1 MKLVTFSG
9 RGSTRTTTR
18 PDFSNDTTCMQ
29 VYQAHFGCT
38 PVVVP
43 SYSDSRNR
51 SQSYRR
57 PRCYN
62 AVFTRAWHGARTS
75 RPATTYCLVCG
86 VGAVSNRPAPQSR
99 FQEVALLRGEQVED
113 IQVVAMLVRRC
124 IAGDA
129 AAWEEIVQ
137 TYNRRIYNICYR
149 FAGSADDAQDLTQ
162 DVFIKMYRTL
172 SSYDSSKGAFVT
184 WVTTIT
190 RNLLVDH
197 FRKTKQD
204 RMTDSMDTT
213 ASDHE
218 DAQPLSEQIPDQS
231 APPDARVRSREVS
244 ETVHQALAKLSP
256 ELREALILRD
266 LQDMD
271 YREIATVLRVPEG
284 TVKSRINRG
293 RAELAR
299 LLQRTYRQVM

>member
-1 MKLVTFSG
+1 M
-9 RGSTRTTTR
+9 
-18 PDFSNDTTCMQ
+18 
-29 VYQAHFGCT
+29 
-38 PVVVP
+38 
-43 SYSDSRNR
+43 
-51 SQSYRR
+51 
-57 PRCYN
+57 
-62 AVFTRAWHGARTS
+62 
-75 RPATTYCLVCG
+75 
-86 VGAVSNRPAPQSR
+86 
-99 FQEVALLRGEQVED
+99 ED
-113 IQVVAMLVRRC
+113 VQVVAMLVRRC

-149 FAGSADDAQDLTQ
+149 FAGSGDDAEDLTQ
-162 DVFIKMYRTL
+162 EVFIKMYRTL
-172 SSYDSSKGAFVT
+172 ASYDPSKGAFVT

-204 RMTDSMDTT
+204 RVTDSID
-213 ASDHE
+213 AAPSEHE
-218 DAQPLSEQIPDQS
+218 DAQPLSEQIQDHLPPPTPMS
-231 APPDARVRSREVS
+231 AAGRSARLFMPL
-244 ETVHQALAKLSP
+244 LAKLSP

-271 YREIATVLRVPEG
+271 YREIAAVLKVPEG

-299 LLQRTYRQVM
+299 LLQRTYKQVM